1 MSTNGA
7 AQGTRIHDLGYRAYE
22 GERAGVPWA
31 IRSLAVHSARRA
43 LGLKRAGK
51 HKIVPAITIVLAFLP
66 AIVLVGLS
74 AFLPDFGQSDLISY
88 GEYYGLTSFALF
100 LFIAASAPGVLTT
113 DRTTGM
119 LAMYLASPLN
129 RTTYVV
135 AKALGLF
142 SVMLL
147 VTVAPIVFLIVAYT
161 LVGAG
166 PGGVLDFVDTIV
178 PAIAAGTISGAFFTG
193 LGMFVSSIP
202 KRWGIASVSIIGA
215 IFVPSIVT
223 GVLTEAAEAADSFAL
238 LSPVDV
244 MGKAWQHM
252 LGDTSDN
259 GLALD
264 RLPGW
269 QVVSVAL
276 VYATVFM
283 ALAWWR
289 YQRIEVDR

>member
-1 MSTNGA
+1 MS
-7 AQGTRIHDLGYRAYE
+7 TRIHDLGYRSYE
-22 GERAGVPWA
+22 GERAGVAWA
-31 IRSLAVHSARRA
+31 IRSLALHSVRRA
-43 LGLKRAGK
+43 LGLKRAAK
-51 HKIVPAITIVLAFLP
+51 HKIVPVITIVLAFLP
-66 AIVLVGLS
+66 AVVLVGLS

-88 GEYYGLTSFALF
+88 GDYYGFTSFALF
-100 LFIAASAPGVLTT
+100 LFVAAAAPGVLTT

-129 RTTYVV
+129 RTTYVL
-135 AKALGLF
+135 AKAIGLF
-142 SVMLL
+142 AVMLL

-166 PGGVLDFVDTIV
+166 PGGVFDFLDTMLR
-178 PAIAAGTISGAFFTG
+178 ALAAGTIAAAFYTG

-215 IFVPSIVT
+215 IFVPSIVA
-223 GVLTEAAEAADSFAL
+223 GVLTEAADGPDLLAL
-238 LSPVDV
+238 ISPVDL
-244 MGKAWQHM
+244 MGKAWQHI
-252 LGDTSDN
+252 LGDLTDN

-269 QVVSVAL
+269 QVVGMSLAYSV
-276 VYATVFM
+276 TF
-283 ALAWWR
+283 LAISWWR